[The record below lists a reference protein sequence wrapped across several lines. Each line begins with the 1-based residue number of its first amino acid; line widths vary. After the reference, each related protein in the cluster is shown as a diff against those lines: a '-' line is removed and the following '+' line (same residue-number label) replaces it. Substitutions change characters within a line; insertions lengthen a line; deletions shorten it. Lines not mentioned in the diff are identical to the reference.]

1 MGKPTGFMEFE
12 RELPE
17 DRTPLE
23 RVKDWREFHEQ
34 FSEAKLQQQGV
45 KLIVAETYQDHS
57 MAQQIA
63 TQAGAQLLLLPAA
76 VSQREGIHDYFQ
88 LFDRIYG
95 QLAKALKG
103 AGV

>member
-1 MGKPTGFMEFE
+1 MRRRPGRDEIAFLVAQM
-12 RELPE
+12 
-17 DRTPLE
+17 
-23 RVKDWREFHEQ
+23 
-34 FSEAKLQQQGV
+34 QQQDI

-57 MAQQIA
+57 IAQQIA

-76 VSQREGIHDYFQ
+76 VSQREGIHDYFH